1 MHRKRPSWTSF
12 SCGYLTQRRV
22 MKKSYSSTITIL
34 PTFGSF
40 WTCLWWKYR
49 PPLSYSYV
57 HKDSLRIETVI
68 KSLKKIGKIMNEN
81 WLSLN
86 ARNVYRYTYILYT
99 LNLAYDIQSNLWFT
113 DKDTSDYDATLSL
126 PVNET
131 SKLWSLLADT
141 HIYIQ
146 FRLLSRVSKFVKLR
160 CKFYFHILQGISQLN
175 ESIILKGANFT
186 GFKLWPKSLMKER
199 QWFKTFNTSKMNVR
213 ENTPFIINKWSFK
226 CIGIFQTLIKNYVNL
241 YERSNKQKCLR
252 VHGLNQKSFMFQ
264 LNPFQKNTPNFKS
277 RHVLIIIKRQGF
289 LKKKILAYCCFETYF
304 TQFKTVL

>member
-1 MHRKRPSWTSF
+1 
-12 SCGYLTQRRV
+12 
-22 MKKSYSSTITIL
+22 
-34 PTFGSF
+34 
-40 WTCLWWKYR
+40 
-49 PPLSYSYV
+49 
-57 HKDSLRIETVI
+57 
-68 KSLKKIGKIMNEN
+68 MNEN

-86 ARNVYRYTYILYT
+86 ARNVYTYILYT

-131 SKLWSLLADT
+131 SKSWSLLA
-141 HIYIQ
+141 HVYIQ
-146 FRLLSRVSKFVKLR
+146 FRLLSRVLKFVKLR

-213 ENTPFIINKWSFK
+213 ENTPFIINKWSLK

-252 VHGLNQKSFMFQ
+252 VHGVNQKSFMFQ

-277 RHVLIIIKRQGF
+277 RHVLIIIKRRGF
-289 LKKKILAYCCFETYF
+289 LIFFLAYCCFETYF
-304 TQFKTVL
+304 TQFKIIIVGKLVIFNQKFVVSGSRISNRSANRLYLLRCQNIRIL

>member
-1 MHRKRPSWTSF
+1 MDIFYISIGLLRLQH
-12 SCGYLTQRRV
+12 
-22 MKKSYSSTITIL
+22 IL
-34 PTFGSF
+34 NILNAQKTPQLDIIF
-40 WTCLWWKYR
+40 
-49 PPLSYSYV
+49 
-57 HKDSLRIETVI
+57 LRIPHAEACYEKILQFYNHDTADLRILLDLPMMEIQTTIELLVRSQGFFAYRNSNKI
-68 KSLKKIGKIMNEN
+68 LKEN
-81 WLSLN
+81 WKNNEWKLSLN
-86 ARNVYRYTYILYT
+86 ARNVYTYILYT

-226 CIGIFQTLIKNYVNL
+226 CIGIF
-241 YERSNKQKCLR
+241 
-252 VHGLNQKSFMFQ
+252 
-264 LNPFQKNTPNFKS
+264 
-277 RHVLIIIKRQGF
+277 
-289 LKKKILAYCCFETYF
+289 
-304 TQFKTVL
+304 

>member
-1 MHRKRPSWTSF
+1 
-12 SCGYLTQRRV
+12 
-22 MKKSYSSTITIL
+22 MKIVTK
-34 PTFGSF
+34 
-40 WTCLWWKYR
+40 C
-49 PPLSYSYV
+49 
-57 HKDSLRIETVI
+57 
-68 KSLKKIGKIMNEN
+68 KKCI
-81 WLSLN
+81 
-86 ARNVYRYTYILYT
+86 YT

-113 DKDTSDYDATLSL
+113 DQDTSDYDATLSL

-226 CIGIFQTLIKNYVNL
+226 CIGIF
-241 YERSNKQKCLR
+241 
-252 VHGLNQKSFMFQ
+252 
-264 LNPFQKNTPNFKS
+264 
-277 RHVLIIIKRQGF
+277 
-289 LKKKILAYCCFETYF
+289 
-304 TQFKTVL
+304 